1 MSISTKRKQTH
12 RYRER
17 ICCCQGGN
25 VEGRTGSLRSAN
37 AISYVEWINN
47 KVLLCST
54 GNSVQYPVV
63 NHNGKE
69 LKKSVYI

>member
-1 MSISTKRKQTH
+1 M
-12 RYRER
+12 
-17 ICCCQGGN
+17 
-25 VEGRTGSLRSAN
+25 EGRTGSLRLAN